1 MSDKLQFVVVS
12 AYEVPA
18 HIDKRTVCRTNCDV
32 SPFVVGLEPTD
43 FYCLIGS
50 QLLVKMMTNA
60 LQGIR
65 ILDLSRMLPGPYC
78 SMMLADLGAEVI
90 KVEEPK
96 IGDPT
101 RHSPPMIDGQS
112 AAFVQ
117 VNRNKKSIALDLKRP
132 EGRDIFLKL
141 ASRADCVLEQFR
153 PGVVDRLGINYA
165 TVAEVNP
172 RIVYCSLTG
181 FGQDGPH
188 RERSGHDLN
197 YLALSGVLGLTTDE
211 LGKPVIP
218 GVQVADLAGGMI
230 AGFAILA
237 ALLARERTGRGQ
249 YIDVSMFDVMLSML
263 PVPAAHHFAGKAIE
277 VGGKYALSGVYPFY
291 SVYETGDGRFMTL
304 GALEPNFWANFCIK
318 AGREDLISRQFD
330 SGPDREGLFDQV
342 RAIFKTRSQ
351 SEWVEL
357 MRDADCCCE
366 PVLSLTE
373 AFEHAQ
379 TRAREMIRGT
389 EHTKSKELGVAYKM
403 SDAAVQPSTPAP
415 ALGENTDEMLA
426 SIGISEEERTRF
438 REAGVIR

>member
-1 MSDKLQFVVVS
+1 
-12 AYEVPA
+12 
-18 HIDKRTVCRTNCDV
+18 
-32 SPFVVGLEPTD
+32 
-43 FYCLIGS
+43 
-50 QLLVKMMTNA
+50 MTNA
-60 LQGIR
+60 LEGLR

-90 KVEEPK
+90 KVEEPI

-101 RHSPPMIDGQS
+101 RRSPPMFEGKS
-112 AAFVQ
+112 APFAQ
-117 VNRNKKSIALDLKRP
+117 VNRNKKSIAIDLKQAA
-132 EGRDIFLKL
+132 GRDVFLKV
-141 ASRADCVLEQFR
+141 ASTADCVLEQFR

-165 TVAEVNP
+165 AVSEVNP

-211 LGKPVIP
+211 RGKPVIP

-263 PVPAAHHFAGKAIE
+263 PIPAAHHFAGATIP
-277 VGGKYALSGVYPFY
+277 VGGKYVLSGAYPFY
-291 SVYETGDGRFMTL
+291 NVYETSDGKFMTL
-304 GALEPNFWANFCIK
+304 GALEPKFWVNFCRK
-318 AGREDLISRQFD
+318 VEREDLIARQFD
-330 SGPDREGLFDQV
+330 AGERRANLFEEV
-342 RAIFKTRSQ
+342 RAIFKSRTQ
-351 SEWVEL
+351 SEWIEL

-366 PVLSLTE
+366 PVLSVSE

-379 TRAREMIRGT
+379 TRAREMVRQSSSIT
-389 EHTKSKELGVAYKM
+389 DQLGFSYKL
-403 SDAAVQPSTPAP
+403 SDTPPRETSPAP
-415 ALGENTDEMLA
+415 ALGEHTAEILA
-426 SIGISEEERTRF
+426 AVGISTEERKRLS
-438 REAGVIR
+438 EAGIILVRE